1 VVDRK
6 TDLKELPME
15 RPGTRDTKARWVEY
29 ALHLED
35 QLANLDQ
42 VEKTQVPDGRLE
54 ALASEVKALR
64 DQRDQLLRTN
74 HALRSRKE

>member
-1 VVDRK
+1 
-6 TDLKELPME
+6 ME

-42 VEKTQVPDGRLE
+42 VEGSPVQDGRLE
-54 ALASEVKALR
+54 ALASEVKALQE
-64 DQRDQLLRTN
+64 QRDQLLRTL
-74 HALRSRKE
+74 HTLRSRKG